1 MDNQSHFM
9 SKKILFT
16 TSITTAIII
25 VATVSALP
33 SFNYEVSAQ
42 GLSNTNNTAYDS
54 SEQVHGGG
62 IGYITCP
69 DGSSSQANIAFVV
82 FKINGKISTANWNI
96 NELSSVQNPA
106 PGFVSGKFNVV
117 NLTSHEYQIS
127 GRKVNESQ
135 FCEPPVSIPITISG
149 TCGQNVAINVEF
161 ESNDPILNTNGQFT
175 GDVLCKS

>member
-1 MDNQSHFM
+1 MDNQLHLM
-9 SKKILFT
+9 SNKILFT
-16 TSITTAIII
+16 TSITIAIMI

-33 SFNYEVSAQ
+33 SYNYDVSAQ
-42 GLSNTNNTAYDS
+42 GLSNTTNTADDS

-82 FKINGKISTANWNI
+82 FKINGKISTANWSI
-96 NELSSVQNPA
+96 NELSSAQNPS

-117 NLTSHEYQIS
+117 NLSSHEYQIS
-127 GRKVNESQ
+127 GQKVNESQ
-135 FCEPPVSIPITISG
+135 FCEPPVSVPITISG
-149 TCGQNVAINVEF
+149 ACGQNVAINVEF

>member
-1 MDNQSHFM
+1 MDNQLHLM
-9 SKKILFT
+9 SNKILFT
-16 TSITTAIII
+16 TSITIAIMI

-33 SFNYEVSAQ
+33 SYNYDVSAQ
-42 GLSNTNNTAYDS
+42 GLSNTTNTADDS

-82 FKINGKISTANWNI
+82 FKINGKISTANWSI
-96 NELSSVQNPA
+96 NELSSVQNPS

-117 NLTSHEYQIS
+117 NLSSHEYQIS
-127 GRKVNESQ
+127 GQKVNESQ
-135 FCEPPVSIPITISG
+135 FCEPPVSVPITISG
-149 TCGQNVAINVEF
+149 ACGQNVAINVEF

>member
-1 MDNQSHFM
+1 MDNHPHFI

-16 TSITTAIII
+16 TTIAIII
-25 VATVSALP
+25 VATVSAL
-33 SFNYEVSAQ
+33 SLFNYEVSAQ
-42 GLSNTNNTAYDS
+42 RLSNTNNTGDDS

-82 FKINGKISTANWNI
+82 FKSNGKISTANWSI
-96 NELSSVQNPA
+96 NELSSVQNPS
-106 PGFVSGKFNVV
+106 PGFVNGNFNVV
-117 NLTSHEYQIS
+117 NLSSYEYKIS
-127 GRKVNESQ
+127 GQKVNESQ

-149 TCGQNVAINVEF
+149 TCGQNVAINIQF
-161 ESNDPILNTNGQFT
+161 ESNDPILSTKGQFT

>member
-1 MDNQSHFM
+1 MDNQPHFI
-9 SKKILFT
+9 SNIILFT
-16 TSITTAIII
+16 TSVTITIII
-25 VATVSALP
+25 VATVSTLP
-33 SFNYEVSAQ
+33 LFNYEVLAQ
-42 GLSNTNNTAYDS
+42 TLSNTNNTADDS

-82 FKINGKISTANWNI
+82 FKSNGKISTANWSI
-96 NELSSVQNPA
+96 NELSSVQNPS
-106 PGFVSGKFNVV
+106 PGFVIGNFNVV
-117 NLTSHEYQIS
+117 NLSSHEYKIS
-127 GRKVNESQ
+127 GQKVNESQ

-149 TCGQNVAINVEF
+149 ACGQNVAINVKF